1 MRKSQITLAV
11 IAAFIFVLLVV
22 TSGNAEGVSAQTTP
36 NPFGMSTSTP
46 VPFDGSCEIN
56 STEVCTTPEGEGT
69 PVPILDQAPFAEP
82 ANPQEAVIVVFWG
95 EGCTNC
101 EREFEYLNQLE
112 GFYSTLQIVRYE
124 VLSDPEG
131 RELFYEVAETYG
143 FEPQNVPTT
152 LIGNRYWIGFNPD
165 SQSEMLDTLEL
176 CLQNGCP
183 DPVANPGVVG
193 TIESGSTTD
202 VITLPFFG
210 TINLE
215 HQSLFLST
223 LLISFVDGFNPCSLW
238 VLSILL
244 GITLHTG
251 SRKKILFIGSIFITV
266 TAGVY
271 ALFIAGLFTV
281 FTFVNFIGWIQ
292 IIVALLALF
301 FAGVNIK
308 DYFWYKEG
316 VSFTIDDSKKPGIYK
331 SIRRVMEAGDSMWG
345 LAGAT
350 VIMSAGV
357 SLVEFSCT
365 AGFPVLWSTLIA
377 EQNVPVLTFVLL
389 LLLYLFIYQIDEI
402 GIFLA
407 AVFTLKANKME
418 EKEGRVLKL
427 IGGMLMLTL
436 AVVMLVSPEI
446 MNRVSTSLLVFG
458 IAFAAS
464 MLVLLVHR
472 VILPR
477 FGVWIGSEKQN
488 RKK

>member
-1 MRKSQITLAV
+1 MRKQHLALAF
-11 IAAFIFVLLVV
+11 IAAVVLGFLIV
-22 TSGNAEGVSAQTTP
+22 TTGKAAGSSSQTTP
-36 NPFGMSTSTP
+36 NPFGITTTTP
-46 VPFDGSCEIN
+46 IPFEGSCEIN
-56 STEVCTTPEGEGT
+56 ATEECATPEGDVT
-69 PVPILDQAPFAEP
+69 AVPVLDQAPFP
-82 ANPQEAVIVVFWG
+82 IPSDPQEAVIVVFWG
-95 EGCTNC
+95 EGCNNC
-101 EREFEYLNQLE
+101 ESEFNYLDQLQS
-112 GFYSTLQIVRYE
+112 FYPTLRVVRYE
-124 VLSDPEG
+124 VLNDTAG
-131 RELFYEVAETYG
+131 RELFYEIADTYG
-143 FEPQNVPTT
+143 FEPRNVPTT

-165 SQSEMLDTLEL
+165 SQSEMVDTLEL

-183 DPVANPGVVG
+183 DPVENPGIVG
-193 TIESGSTTD
+193 SIESGSTTD

-223 LLISFVDGFNPCSLW
+223 LLIAFVDGFNPCSLW

-251 SRKKILFIGSIFITV
+251 SRKKILFIGAIFITV

-292 IIVALLALF
+292 VIVALLALF

-316 VSFTIDDSKKPGIYK
+316 VSFTIDDAKKPGIYK
-331 SIRRVMEAGDSMWG
+331 SIRRVMEAGDSMWA

-357 SLVEFSCT
+357 SLVEFTCT

-377 EQNVPVLTFVLL
+377 EQHVPLLTFILL
-389 LLLYLFIYQIDEI
+389 LLLYLIIYQIDEI

-446 MNRVSTSLLVFG
+446 MNKVSTSLLVFG

-464 MLVLLVHR
+464 MIILLIHR
-472 VILPR
+472 MILPR
-477 FGVWIGSEKQN
+477 FGIWIGSEKQN
-488 RKK
+488 HKK